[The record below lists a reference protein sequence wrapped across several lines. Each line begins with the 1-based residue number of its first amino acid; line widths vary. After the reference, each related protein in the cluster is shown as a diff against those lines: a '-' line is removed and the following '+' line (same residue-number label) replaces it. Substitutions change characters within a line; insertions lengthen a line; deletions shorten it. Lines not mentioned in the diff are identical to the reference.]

1 MRITVLT
8 LFPAMIEA
16 PLRESMLKR
25 AIEAGVLAVE
35 TVNIR
40 DFAED
45 KHKVTDDY
53 AYGGGPGMLMKPEPL
68 FRAVEAARRRSTEP
82 AWVALMSPRGRL
94 LTHKVAEEL
103 AAKPHLVLVCG
114 HYEGVDERFCKHG
127 VDDEISIGDYVLTG
141 GEPAALV
148 VIDAVARL
156 LPGALGDPTSAKD
169 ESFASGL
176 LECPQYTRPPDFR
189 GLKVPDVLL
198 GGDHQAIERWRRRQA
213 ILRTLRFRPDLLD
226 KTDVTREEIADA
238 LKHAAEDAKE

>member
-25 AIEAGVLAVE
+25 AIEAGVV
-35 TVNIR
+35 TVDAINIR

-68 FRAVEAARRRSTEP
+68 FRAVEAARRRSAGL

-94 LTHKVAEEL
+94 LTHKVAQEL
-103 AAKPHLVLVCG
+103 AATSHLVLVCG
-114 HYEGVDERFCKHG
+114 HYEGVDERFCVHG

-156 LPGALGDPTSAKD
+156 LPGALGDPASAKD
-169 ESFASGL
+169 ESFAPGL
-176 LECPQYTRPPDFR
+176 LEYPQYTRPPDFR
-189 GLKVPDVLL
+189 GLKVPEVLL

-213 ILRTLRFRPDLLD
+213 IVRTLRLRPDLLD
-226 KTDVTREEIADA
+226 KAGVTPEEIADA
-238 LKHAAEDAKE
+238 LKHAAEDAEE